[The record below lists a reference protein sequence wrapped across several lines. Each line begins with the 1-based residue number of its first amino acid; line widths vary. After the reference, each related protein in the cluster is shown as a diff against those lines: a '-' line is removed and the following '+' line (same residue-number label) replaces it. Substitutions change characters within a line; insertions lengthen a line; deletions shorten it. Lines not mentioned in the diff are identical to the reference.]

1 MREYADLDQWDHFD
15 WIVNQTGSNVTYQVG
30 SQSYVLN
37 IGCFDLWKNGNLLI
51 QNSDEKTT
59 SPQDTV
65 IDDLTPIT
73 SIGFTVN
80 KNDTVSWQ
88 IDNFEIRDNAYVQST
103 LTGYD
108 SWANLHGV
116 KLQLMIWMAMDLLI

>member
-1 MREYADLDQWDHFD
+1 MRDHAGLDQWDHFD

-30 SQSYVLN
+30 SQSYILN

-65 IDDLTPIT
+65 IDGVA
-73 SIGFTVN
+73 IGF
-80 KNDTVSWQ
+80 
-88 IDNFEIRDNAYVQST
+88 IFELDD
-103 LTGYD
+103 LFFE
-108 SWANLHGV
+108 NLFGERV
-116 KLQLMIWMAMDLLI
+116 RRRKSSRRC